1 MRNDNAIIFRRGNY
15 VEATQGKRKVRAGYR
30 GGQKNLI
37 SETLI
42 GSRAVCGIKS
52 KITGAEYRLVIKK

>member
-1 MRNDNAIIFRRGNY
+1 MWK
-15 VEATQGKRKVRAGYR
+15 QHKVRGRLGAGYR

-42 GSRAVCGIKS
+42 GSRAVYGIKS